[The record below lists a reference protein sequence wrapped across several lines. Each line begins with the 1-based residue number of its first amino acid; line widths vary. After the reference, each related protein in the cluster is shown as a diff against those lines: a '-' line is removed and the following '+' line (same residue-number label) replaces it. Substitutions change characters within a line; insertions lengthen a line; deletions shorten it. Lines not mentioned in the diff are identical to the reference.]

1 MKHVENVV
9 SSSSRNLSCSRLRL
23 EQLLR
28 IFRALQTSSLL
39 HKSHGASMTDLLIDW
54 FVFVILR
61 YDQSE
66 DGLEEVITVREMI
79 NPNDPVKNV
88 IITLSDLHLDS
99 IWCLKEA
106 ERIAKFIE
114 DLTKISKVRIEEISV
129 FTSTELLLFL
139 FLKLLLVWPAEAAKS
154 AHKING
160 HKLNAHNLS
169 QQTRAHPL
177 CKNMWNARMTS
188 NKVNKRAKWP
198 LDNN

>member
-1 MKHVENVV
+1 M
-9 SSSSRNLSCSRLRL
+9 
-23 EQLLR
+23 
-28 IFRALQTSSLL
+28 
-39 HKSHGASMTDLLIDW
+39 
-54 FVFVILR
+54 
-61 YDQSE
+61 
-66 DGLEEVITVREMI
+66 ITVREMI

-114 DLTKISKVRIEEISV
+114 DLTKISKVRVEEISV

-177 CKNMWNARMTS
+177 CKNM
-188 NKVNKRAKWP
+188 
-198 LDNN
+198 